1 MKALAPLNDKG
12 FYTCLFVFVYDL
24 PTVLLA
30 YDPFE
35 DAGGFPFHFVGVVG
49 VEVLGDGGV
58 GVSEA
63 GGYVDGFG
71 TCFDEFC
78 RVGMTEAVRVESHG
92 LQDAFEVV
100 VPVGGAVRFDT
111 DEGAADVVRR
121 RCHFLGQ
128 EDAPVFRVFIDE
140 LVCLSEAHFVRCLC
154 RTQGAQVAE
163 EGAVGVEGAGA
174 AFGFWCLE
182 VAGVEE
188 LLFFQSA

>member
-35 DAGGFPFHFVGVVG
+35 DAGSFPFHFV
-49 VEVLGDGGV
+49 
-58 GVSEA
+58 
-63 GGYVDGFG
+63 
-71 TCFDEFC
+71 C
-78 RVGMTEAVRVESHG
+78 
-92 LQDAFEVV
+92 
-100 VPVGGAVRFDT
+100 
-111 DEGAADVVRR
+111 
-121 RCHFLGQ
+121 
-128 EDAPVFRVFIDE
+128 
-140 LVCLSEAHFVRCLC
+140 CLC

-188 LLFFQSA
+188 LPFFQSA